1 MLKIRKM
8 HDLEPFFRWIDDYTA
23 SKDER
28 SPFFQKSYSE
38 FYFEN
43 KIYNYLIHPQW
54 DDMGSETLYLKI
66 LWVDYDQKFCI
77 MEFLGEWNDCIEED
91 CQTLKRNIIDKML
104 VYGIVHFILIGENI
118 LTFHSGD
125 DDYYQEWIEDISE
138 EGGWVALLNLPK
150 HVYQDFA
157 EARINHLFFMGADYN
172 TFNWRIYKPAAI
184 FQLLEERIEGS
195 VKSLPAY

>member
-1 MLKIRKM
+1 M
-8 HDLEPFFRWIDDYTA
+8 HDLEPFFRWIDDYSA
-23 SKDER
+23 AKDER
-28 SPFFQKSYSE
+28 SPFFQTTYNE

-54 DDMGSETLYLKI
+54 DDIGSETLYIKI
-66 LWVDYDQKFCI
+66 LWVDYDLKFCI
-77 MEFLGEWNDCIEED
+77 IEFLGEWNDCIEED

-104 VYGIVHFILIGENI
+104 VYDIVHFILIGENI

-150 HVYQDFA
+150 HVYADFKD
-157 EARINHLFFMGADYN
+157 ARIHHLFFMGTDYN
-172 TFNWRIYKPAAI
+172 TFNWRVYKPTAI
-184 FQLLEERIEGS
+184 FQLLEERIQGS
-195 VKSLPAY
+195 IKSLPSY